1 MLTIVR
7 AAHGACCDGISTVD
21 AALSEKM
28 ARCDS
33 HESELRA
40 LLGNMC
46 VPLMPNSSGADYHSL
61 SGQDKFG
68 EVPDDDLSAL

>member
-28 ARCDS
+28 ARRDS

-40 LLGNMC
+40 LGERVRSPDAELLGRRR
-46 VPLMPNSSGADYHSL
+46 SL
-61 SGQDKFG
+61 RGQD
-68 EVPDDDLSAL
+68 